1 MYDYF
6 VPSSV
11 GALVGNDYAGT
22 VVALG
27 PSVTRY
33 SVGDRIAG
41 IAPGNIN
48 QSPDGGAFAEFV
60 LGDVDLSFRIPDA
73 MAFEDAATLGTAI
86 TTVGQSLY
94 QSLQLPW
101 PAVPAPA
108 EEEAGSVLIYG
119 GSSSMGTLAV
129 QYAKL
134 SGCKVVSTASPA
146 NFALV
151 KAMGADEVFD
161 YVSTQPRH
169 TAHGMQLTLH
179 SAIPM
184 SLPRSRPPPGTSSPK
199 PSTQFAN
206 QAQPRSSP
214 RGFLPLPPPQNAQ
227 LTLAAS
233 VPPAANCT
241 TCVPST

>member
-6 VPSSV
+6 VPSSA
-11 GALVGNDYAGT
+11 GALIGNDFAGT

-27 PSVTRY
+27 PGVTRY

-60 LGDVDLSFRIPDA
+60 LGDVGLSFRIPDA
-73 MAFEDAATLGTAI
+73 MGFEDAATLGTAI
-86 TTVGQSLY
+86 TTIGQSLY

-101 PAVPAPA
+101 PATPAPA
-108 EEEAGSVLIYG
+108 EEAGAVLVYG
-119 GSSSMGTLAV
+119 GSSAMGTLAV

-134 SGCKVVSTASPA
+134 SGCKVISTASPA

-161 YVSTQPRH
+161 YVSTRSLPPPLGH
-169 TAHGMQLTLH
+169 TAHRMQLTPT
-179 SAIPM
+179 A
-184 SLPRSRPPPGTSSPK
+184 RSRCRRQDQG
-199 PSTQFAN
+199 
-206 QAQPRSSP
+206 RH
-214 RGFLPLPPPQNAQ
+214 RE
-227 LTLAAS
+227 
-233 VPPAANCT
+233 
-241 TCVPST
+241 

>member
-27 PSVTRY
+27 PGVTRY

-101 PAVPAPA
+101 PAVPAPE

-161 YVSTQPRH
+161 YVST
-169 TAHGMQLTLH
+169 
-179 SAIPM
+179 
-184 SLPRSRPPPGTSSPK
+184 
-199 PSTQFAN
+199 
-206 QAQPRSSP
+206 
-214 RGFLPLPPPQNAQ
+214 
-227 LTLAAS
+227 
-233 VPPAANCT
+233 
-241 TCVPST
+241 